1 MKNAVGVEA
10 DQNVLGETNL
20 DLMIFSVILKTII
33 ISIIQRSVGRNNS
46 IYHNKIFYI
55 LNYIY
60 KYSFYINVPTRKYL
74 QFTPQR
80 NY

>member
-20 DLMIFSVILKTII
+20 DLIIFSVILKTII

-46 IYHNKIFYI
+46 IYHNKIFTY
-55 LNYIY
+55 
-60 KYSFYINVPTRKYL
+60 
-74 QFTPQR
+74 
-80 NY
+80 